1 MKSYLFP
8 FSILLLFLTML
19 VFPGPV
25 LKGASDGLLLWFHTV
40 LPTLLPFILVCDLV
54 LHTRAIHWIARIG
67 NRLFSRL
74 FQTSSYGSFAILAGF
89 LCGYPMGA
97 KVTTD
102 LLLSGLI
109 SRSEA
114 CYLLSFCNNTS
125 PMFVISFLVLQN
137 LKNPSL
143 MIPALVIVILSPIL
157 CSFLF
162 RLRYLPRSS
171 AKPSNFQAHGSK
183 SPGALFCQDEDL
195 LDTCITRGIET
206 ITKVGGYI
214 MLFSVLT
221 ALADTFHIASVPVLS
236 ALVPSLE
243 ITCGIQ
249 QICSLPLSSEQI
261 FIRSLTLTSFGGF
274 CAAFQTRSIIKKGG
288 LPFRPYITEKLITAF
303 VTSFLAFCYL
313 FF

>member
-8 FSILLLFLTML
+8 FSVLLLFLTML
-19 VFPGPV
+19 LFPAPV

-40 LPTLLPFILVCDLV
+40 LPTLLPFILVCDLM

-74 FQTSSYGSFAILAGF
+74 FRTSSYGSFSILAGF
-89 LCGYPMGA
+89 LCGYPIGA

-143 MIPALVIVILSPIL
+143 
-157 CSFLF
+157 
-162 RLRYLPRSS
+162 
-171 AKPSNFQAHGSK
+171 
-183 SPGALFCQDEDL
+183 
-195 LDTCITRGIET
+195 
-206 ITKVGGYI
+206 
-214 MLFSVLT
+214 
-221 ALADTFHIASVPVLS
+221 
-236 ALVPSLE
+236 
-243 ITCGIQ
+243 
-249 QICSLPLSSEQI
+249 
-261 FIRSLTLTSFGGF
+261 
-274 CAAFQTRSIIKKGG
+274 
-288 LPFRPYITEKLITAF
+288 
-303 VTSFLAFCYL
+303 
-313 FF
+313 

>member
-19 VFPGPV
+19 LFPGPV

-40 LPTLLPFILVCDLV
+40 LPTLLPFILVCDLM
-54 LHTRAIHWIARIG
+54 LHTPAIHWIARIG

-109 SRSEA
+109 SPSEA

-125 PMFVISFLVLQN
+125 PMFVLSFLVLQN
-137 LKNPSL
+137 FKDPSL
-143 MIPALVIVILSPIL
+143 RIPALVIVILAPIL

-162 RLRYLPRSS
+162 RLHYLPSS
-171 AKPSNFQAHGSK
+171 CTRAFPRQPQGSPN
-183 SPGALFCQDEDL
+183 PGIPFCQEEDL
-195 LDTCITRGIET
+195 LDSCITRGIET

-214 MLFSVLT
+214 ILFSVLST
-221 ALADTFHIASVPVLS
+221 LAETFHMTSIPVLS

-261 FIRSLTLTSFGGF
+261 FIRSLALTSFGGF

-288 LPFRPYITEKLITAF
+288 LPFRPYIIEKLITAS

>member
-8 FSILLLFLTML
+8 FSVLLLFLTML
-19 VFPGPV
+19 LFPAPV

-40 LPTLLPFILVCDLV
+40 LPTLLPFILVCDLM

-74 FQTSSYGSFAILAGF
+74 FRTSSYGSFAILSGF

-162 RLRYLPRSS
+162 RLRYRSGSS
-171 AKPSNFQAHGSK
+171 AQTSSFSNSRLQKH
-183 SPGALFCQDEDL
+183 
-195 LDTCITRGIET
+195 
-206 ITKVGGYI
+206 
-214 MLFSVLT
+214 
-221 ALADTFHIASVPVLS
+221 
-236 ALVPSLE
+236 
-243 ITCGIQ
+243 
-249 QICSLPLSSEQI
+249 
-261 FIRSLTLTSFGGF
+261 
-274 CAAFQTRSIIKKGG
+274 
-288 LPFRPYITEKLITAF
+288 
-303 VTSFLAFCYL
+303 
-313 FF
+313 